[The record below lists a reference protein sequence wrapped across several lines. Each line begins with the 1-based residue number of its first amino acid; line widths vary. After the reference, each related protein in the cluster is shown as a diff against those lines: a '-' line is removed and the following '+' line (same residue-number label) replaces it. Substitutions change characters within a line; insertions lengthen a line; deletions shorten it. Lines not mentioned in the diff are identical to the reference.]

1 MFKTILV
8 PLDGSALSEEVL
20 PLAQGLLESA
30 AERAVLFAAGEKPH
44 AARRRGGLRQAVAL
58 TSMAGASVRGV
69 VPASAPAYHETK
81 DQAVERELNEL
92 LDYLH
97 QAGAPLAATG
107 KDVQTVVH
115 LGPAAQEI
123 IDYAR
128 ENAVDLIVM
137 ATHGRSGL
145 RETLQGSV
153 TAEVVRSGVAPVLVV
168 RPKDK
173 KRLARRRARTGNGRG
188 KAT

>member
-30 AERAVLFAAGEKPH
+30 AERAVLFAAGETAH
-44 AARRRGGLRQAVAL
+44 ASRRRAGLRRAVPL
-58 TSMAGASVRGV
+58 MPMAGATVRGV
-69 VPASAPAYHETK
+69 VQPSTPAYYETK
-81 DQAVERELNEL
+81 DQAVERQVNEL

-115 LGPAAQEI
+115 LGPPAQEI

-128 ENAVDLIVM
+128 ENDVDLIVM

-153 TAEVVRSGVAPVLVV
+153 TAEVVRSGVAPVMVV

-173 KRLARRRARTGNGRG
+173 KRLARRRRRTGNGRS